1 VTRAFLRA
9 SNKETWDK
17 KPNPDYGRYVPS
29 SIVLDGHRKVSEF
42 FPGYLSSGNYALIE
56 LYDTSTKEPQMI
68 CHMEGK
74 KDLRIDNFASFIE
87 FTKKRYINTKASSEE
102 TVYDGKY
109 YDHNILKPEYVA
121 DGIAEYLKK
130 GIKINYREYTTWDK
144 ALISRDLGSTLGN
157 FAKDFQSNDG
167 KYIGILFEVLILG
180 AIKEFGNKDSVPIKL
195 KANNNVLSIFETKIE
210 HSYLPKGAIYRFLE
224 CTINNVL
231 KDKGVEISE
240 EKLSRIARDVLKT
253 IISKKLSREEDKFI
267 KYLPALIEQALH
279 KESKANS
286 VVGHG

>member
-1 VTRAFLRA
+1 MHLLSYTILVPKSLSQSVT
-9 SNKETWDK
+9 W
-17 KPNPDYGRYVPS
+17 
-29 SIVLDGHRKVSEF
+29 KV
-42 FPGYLSSGNYALIE
+42 
-56 LYDTSTKEPQMI
+56 
-68 CHMEGK
+68 K

-102 TVYDGKY
+102 TVYDRKY
-109 YDHNILKPEYVA
+109 IDNNILRPEYVA

-130 GIKINYREYTTWDK
+130 GIKINYREETTWDK
-144 ALISRDLGSTLGN
+144 ALISRDLGRTLGN

-167 KYIGILFEVLILG
+167 KYIGILFEGLILG

-210 HSYLPKGAIYRFLE
+210 NSYLPKGAIYRFLE

-240 EKLSRIARDVLKT
+240 EKLRRVASDVLKT

-279 KESKANS
+279 KESKAIS
-286 VVGHG
+286 VHG